1 MNVLE
6 PWETRYGQPDEM
18 DGGQEIGMRMSFP
31 GAKWSG
37 TQASAIET
45 RFSRARSGNP
55 VLRWRQFELEL
66 TNDIDGSASESETDI
81 ETGPAI
87 KLGLTWFVDMADIAG
102 A

>member
-37 TQASAIET
+37 TQASA
-45 RFSRARSGNP
+45 RGGNP
-55 VLRWRQFELEL
+55 ALRWRQFELEL

>member
-1 MNVLE
+1 
-6 PWETRYGQPDEM
+6 
-18 DGGQEIGMRMSFP
+18 MRMSFP

-37 TQASAIET
+37 TQASA
-45 RFSRARSGNP
+45 RGGNP
-55 VLRWRQFELEL
+55 ALRWRQFELEL
-66 TNDIDGSASESETDI
+66 TNDIDGSAFESETDI